1 MEREEFACLNQIM
14 DMMEAHFGRDVELVL
29 HDLKKDY
36 TQTIIDIRNGGITGR
51 KIGDGGDN
59 LGLGV
64 IRGTEKNGNKFNYL
78 NYTEDGK
85 TLKSSTLFL
94 RDKTGK
100 PVYALAINEDV
111 TQMWKFEQYLK
122 EKNQSGR
129 EADHIVRDVNKL
141 LEDSMEE
148 AQRQIGKSYR
158 AMDKMD
164 KQAYIKFLDERGI
177 FLISKSTQRV
187 CEALQIAKCTL
198 YNYLDLVRKEDED

>member
-1 MEREEFACLNQIM
+1 MEREEFAWLNQIM

-148 AQRQIGKSYR
+148 VQRQIGKSYR

>member
-1 MEREEFACLNQIM
+1 MEREEFAWLNQIM

-148 AQRQIGKSYR
+148 VQRQIGDRKS
-158 AMDKMD
+158 
-164 KQAYIKFLDERGI
+164 
-177 FLISKSTQRV
+177 V
-187 CEALQIAKCTL
+187 
-198 YNYLDLVRKEDED
+198 V

>member
-1 MEREEFACLNQIM
+1 MEREEFAWLNLIM

-129 EADHIVRDVNKL
+129 EADYIVRDVNKL

>member
-1 MEREEFACLNQIM
+1 MEREEFAWLNQIM

-129 EADHIVRDVNKL
+129 EADHIVWDVNKL

>member
-1 MEREEFACLNQIM
+1 MEREEFAWLNEIM

-129 EADHIVRDVNKL
+129 EADYIVRDVNKL